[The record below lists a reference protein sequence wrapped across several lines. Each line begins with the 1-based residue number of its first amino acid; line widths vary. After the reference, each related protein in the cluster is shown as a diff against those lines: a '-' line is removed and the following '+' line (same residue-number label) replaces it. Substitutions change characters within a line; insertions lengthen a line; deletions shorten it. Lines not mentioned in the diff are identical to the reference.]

1 MATPATPISEDK
13 DMRSALVDAALVVL
27 RREGPAGL
35 TVRAITQEAGCS
47 TTGVY
52 THFGGKHG
60 LVEEIFVQ
68 GFDSFD
74 ESVRP
79 GLESGDLPAAGRA
92 YRRWALERRTQY
104 MVMFG
109 SAVPDYVP
117 SAAARDRAL
126 MSFARLAD
134 SVERVAPGDDA
145 AQRAYHLFATIHG
158 YVMLELAEMSAATE
172 EESEA
177 LFERALRHLASP

>member
-1 MATPATPISEDK
+1 
-13 DMRSALVDAALVVL
+13 MRGALVEAALEVL
-27 RREGPAGL
+27 RSEGPAGL

-60 LVEEIFVQ
+60 LVEEVFLQ
-68 GFDSFD
+68 GFESFD
-74 ESVRP
+74 EAVRP
-79 GLESGDLPAAGRA
+79 GLEAGDLPAAGHA

-117 SAAARDRAL
+117 SDAARDRAL
-126 MSFARLAD
+126 MSFARLVD

-145 AQRAYHLFATIHG
+145 AERAYHLFATVHG
-158 YVMLELAEMSAATE
+158 YVMLELAEMSATTE

-177 LFERALRHLASP
+177 LFERALRHLASPLTFS